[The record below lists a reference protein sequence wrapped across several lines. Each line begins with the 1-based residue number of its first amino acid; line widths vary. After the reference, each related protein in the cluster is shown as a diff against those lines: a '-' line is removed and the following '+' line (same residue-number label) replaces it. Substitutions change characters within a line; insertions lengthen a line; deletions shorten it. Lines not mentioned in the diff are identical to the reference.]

1 MSDERVRDEIT
12 DAEFETLWETFDEG
26 ARTLGVS
33 AVTGHTGRYVGC
45 NYPMVGGRTP
55 LAVGDPADLVRPDG
69 ARAGDRIVVT
79 KGPVADADEVGTG
92 R

>member
-1 MSDERVRDEIT
+1 
-12 DAEFETLWETFDEG
+12 
-26 ARTLGVS
+26 
-33 AVTGHTGRYVGC
+33 
-45 NYPMVGGRTP
+45 MVGGRTP